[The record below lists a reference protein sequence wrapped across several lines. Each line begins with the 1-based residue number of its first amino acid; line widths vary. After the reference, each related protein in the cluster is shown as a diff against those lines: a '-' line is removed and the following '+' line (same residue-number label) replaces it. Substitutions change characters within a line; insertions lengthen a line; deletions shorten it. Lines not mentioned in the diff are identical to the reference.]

1 MTALCLHRTISSV
14 FLVLCW
20 ISSIFLKWY
29 FACNLD
35 ATLLLSC
42 APWPSLWST
51 PRSEGTHCADANAWE
66 IVEARSNEGL
76 QSRSLK
82 EFPPLSCPINVS
94 KSELL
99 LLLCMLQQQR
109 CTERFSSALRP
120 SHRLGDWLVPGTFPL
135 CQGSSLQLGKSK
147 MWALGLGIQISA
159 ISRLASLGTSGWLF
173 LEIYLHFCRTLLR
186 KSIDWKVSRNTKT
199 LTVLKAVKLQSW
211 EWLYPVWTEVAYYI
225 FPRCLTIA

>member
-1 MTALCLHRTISSV
+1 MKSWALFLCGTNIRQESESSESPKRSSSFSMGLERSASAPDELYIYALLGKYDRTMFV
-14 FLVLCW
+14 CTGPVLLFFLFYVEFLAP
-20 ISSIFLKWY
+20 FLKWY

-42 APWPSLWST
+42 VPWPSLCST
-51 PRSEGTHCADANAWE
+51 PWSEGTRCVDKNAWE

-94 KSELL
+94 KSESL

-120 SHRLGDWLVPGTFPL
+120 SHRLGDWLVPRTFPL
-135 CQGSSLQLGKSK
+135 CQGLSLQLGKSR

-159 ISRLASLGTSGWLF
+159 ITQLASLGTSGWLF
-173 LEIYLHFCRTLLR
+173 L
-186 KSIDWKVSRNTKT
+186 
-199 LTVLKAVKLQSW
+199 
-211 EWLYPVWTEVAYYI
+211 
-225 FPRCLTIA
+225 